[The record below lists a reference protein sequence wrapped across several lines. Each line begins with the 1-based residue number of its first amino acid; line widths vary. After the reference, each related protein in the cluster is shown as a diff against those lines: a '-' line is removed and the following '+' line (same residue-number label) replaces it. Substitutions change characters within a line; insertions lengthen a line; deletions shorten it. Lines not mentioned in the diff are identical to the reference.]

1 MVSYKL
7 EAGGQGVDKLLVEG
21 SDVGEAVVVDG
32 LHLAVLAIR
41 LTLLKEGLAVGRV
54 ELLGSR
60 TKEREVRTCVGV
72 ARL

>member
-32 LHLAVLAIR
+32 MNLTVLAIR
-41 LTLLKEGLAVGRV
+41 LALLKEGLAVGRV

-60 TKEREVRTCVGV
+60 TEEREVRTCVGV